1 MPVLP
6 PTASTRCL
14 RESEANM
21 SSLGVDPIFPSRL
34 MDWVADAIAYF
45 DSMPVPTKPSRLDE
59 RNRIRQRL
67 SIVLSASLND
77 YGVFL
82 AMIGELLETPDRMA
96 SLANIRKGTV
106 MEAKELLQRYRTQA
120 TARRHIQE
128 SN

>member
-1 MPVLP
+1 
-6 PTASTRCL
+6 
-14 RESEANM
+14 M